1 MLEKFNMKLLGS
13 AFVVIVL
20 LCAGIH
26 FYAQWSNKRFASEL
40 GILSQP
46 TAVPES
52 AEKTEN
58 DAASPIAKA
67 SRVERPEFVNQDS
80 SKDESATQSEL
91 SEVSEQMDAEEQ
103 GEETETSEPAAGF
116 DAAPLLSAFG
126 LPEEVTTL
134 FEGGADAE
142 DFEEAEAYLVE
153 EYGQFAEVEAI
164 IDRLKALSRGPV
176 ELDELTGL
184 FEAWIQ
190 VLPPDAQENRRQLMN
205 VLAQLEQ
212 VKALGGY
219 AIVNIEGDVIDGN
232 TSGD

>member
-13 AFVVIVL
+13 AFVIVVL
-20 LCAGIH
+20 ICTGIH

-46 TAVPES
+46 AAVPES

-58 DAASPIAKA
+58 DTASPIAET
-67 SRVERPEFVNQDS
+67 SRVERPEFVNQDI
-80 SKDESATQSEL
+80 SKDESATESEP

-134 FEGGADAE
+134 FEEGADAE

-153 EYGQFAEVEAI
+153 EYGQSAEVMAI
-164 IDRLKALSRGPV
+164 IDRLKALSGGPV

-190 VLPPDAQENRRQLMN
+190 VLPPDDQENRRQLMN

-219 AIVNIEGDVIDGN
+219 AVVQVIDGD